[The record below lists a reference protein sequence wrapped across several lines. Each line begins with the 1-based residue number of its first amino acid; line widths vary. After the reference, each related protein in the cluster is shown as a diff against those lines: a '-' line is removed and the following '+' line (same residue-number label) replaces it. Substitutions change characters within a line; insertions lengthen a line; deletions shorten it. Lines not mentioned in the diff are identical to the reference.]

1 MFDRDEGV
9 SPGAQPRVA
18 VVIVTYNSASV
29 LRGCLD
35 SLTDQGA
42 HIASVVVADNAS
54 HDDSVAIA
62 REATD
67 LPIRTVQLDRNA
79 GYAAAINAG
88 IAAIQLDQVDAVFV
102 ANPDCR
108 LRPGALRRLAD
119 TLREPGRGIAIPRVV
134 NPGGSLQPSLR
145 RTPTVGRAWAEAV
158 LGGNL
163 AGRLGTLG
171 ELVMDPREYER
182 ARPACWG
189 TGAAMLLST
198 ELIRDIGPWDES
210 FFLYSEETEYALRAR
225 DRGHGTWYEPAAVV
239 EHIGGESA
247 TNPALSALLVV
258 NKVILFRRR
267 NSRPASWAY
276 FAAIVVNESI
286 RALAG
291 RRVSR
296 AAADALLRSSRR
308 GQIIR
313 SLAEAAPAAPAAAND
328 GSADGRRSG
337 AGRAGREVVNGGNS
351 S

>member
-1 MFDRDEGV
+1 MFVGDGGV
-9 SPGAQPRVA
+9 SPDAQPRVA
-18 VVIVTYNSASV
+18 VVIVTYNSAAV
-29 LRGCLD
+29 LRECLD
-35 SLTDQGA
+35 SLTDQGVC
-42 HIASVVVADNAS
+42 ISSVVVADNAS

-67 LPIRTVQLDRNA
+67 LPIRTVQLGRNA
-79 GYAAAINAG
+79 GYAAAVNAG
-88 IAAIQLDQVDAVFV
+88 IATVRLEQIDAVFV
-102 ANPDCR
+102 TNPDCR
-108 LRPGALRRLAD
+108 LRPGALRRLSDA
-119 TLREPGRGIAIPRVV
+119 LREPGRGIAVPRML

-145 RTPTVGRAWAEAV
+145 RVPTVSRAWAEAV

-182 ARPACWG
+182 AGPTSWG
-189 TGAAMLLST
+189 TGAAMLLSA
-198 ELIRDIGPWDES
+198 ELVGDIGPWDES
-210 FFLYSEETEYALRAR
+210 FFLYSEETEYSLRAR

-247 TNPALSALLVV
+247 TNPQLSALLVL

-267 NSRPASWAY
+267 HGRPASWAY

-296 AAADALLRSSRR
+296 AAAVALLRRSRR
-308 GQIIR
+308 GQIIHALR
-313 SLAEAAPAAPAAAND
+313 NAAPAAPRGPIEVAP
-328 GSADGRRSG
+328 RRGG
-337 AGRAGREVVNGGNS
+337 ARQAGPVEKW
-351 S
+351 

>member
-1 MFDRDEGV
+1 MSDRDEDV
-9 SPGAQPRVA
+9 APDAQPRVA
-18 VVIVTYNSASV
+18 VVIVTYNSAPV
-29 LRGCLD
+29 LGGCLD
-35 SLTDQGA
+35 SLTDQGV
-42 HIASVVVADNAS
+42 HVSCVVVADNAS

-62 REATD
+62 RQATD
-67 LPIRTVQLDRNA
+67 LPIRTLQLGRNA

-88 IAAIQLDQVDAVFV
+88 IAQIRLDQVDAVFV
-102 ANPDCR
+102 TNPDCR

-119 TLREPGRGIAIPRVV
+119 ALREPGRGIAIPRVL

-145 RTPTVGRAWAEAV
+145 RIPTVGRAWAEAF
-158 LGGNL
+158 LGGSL

-182 ARPACWG
+182 AGVTSWG

-198 ELIRDIGPWDES
+198 QTIRDTGAWDES
-210 FFLYSEETEYALRAR
+210 FFLYSEETDYSLRAR
-225 DRGHGTWYEPAAVV
+225 DRGHSTWYEPAAVI
-239 EHIGGESA
+239 EHIGGDSA
-247 TNPALSALLVV
+247 TNAALSALMVV

-296 AAADALLRSSRR
+296 ATAAALLRRSRR
-308 GQIIR
+308 SQIIR
-313 SLAEAAPAAPAAAND
+313 SLTAPD
-328 GSADGRRSG
+328 DTRTG
-337 AGRAGREVVNGGNS
+337 AGRAGREIVSGGIGS
-351 S
+351 